1 MEERIRRRRTEN
13 INSIFAFANF
23 IQDTAFVDFPMV
35 RDCFTWH
42 RRRAEATFS
51 RLDRILIANEWLN
64 CYSDIF
70 QKCLSSSLSDHHLV
84 VLGDNWKKAVA
95 ETSRG
100 LAVWRGLRNLL
111 LVIQDWHKNK
121 FREMAQKIKT
131 LEGELHKMDV
141 E

>member
-1 MEERIRRRRTEN
+1 MEN
-13 INSIFAFANF
+13 DNF
-23 IQDTAFVDFPMV
+23 
-35 RDCFTWH
+35 H
-42 RRRAEATFS
+42 S
-51 RLDRILIANEWLN
+51 LIA
-64 CYSDIF
+64 
-70 QKCLSSSLSDHHLV
+70 
-84 VLGDNWKKAVA
+84 DNWKKAVA